1 MLKEKLLIIKIGGN
15 VVDTPSVLSQVLND
29 FSAIEGRKI
38 VVHGGGKI
46 ADVLLKKMDIVP
58 QKIEGRRITDEA
70 TLDVVT
76 MVYAG
81 LINKK
86 IVAELQSV
94 GCNALGLT
102 GADMNAMQA
111 HKRVSKNGIDY
122 GFAGDIDAVNTEGVS
137 KLLDSVADTIV
148 FAPITHDKKGQLL
161 NTNADT
167 IAATLAVAM
176 SEKYDVTLK
185 FIFEKKGVLAD
196 PTDDE
201 SVISTMRYADFQA
214 GKADGSIYEGMIPK
228 LDNAFNVLKNGVS
241 SVVICGVEGVN
252 SVVGT
257 RLLNDEL

>member
-1 MLKEKLLIIKIGGN
+1 MSKDKLLIIKIGGN
-15 VVDTPSVLSQVLND
+15 VVDTPSVLSQVLRD
-29 FSAIEGRKI
+29 FSAIKGRKI
-38 VVHGGGKI
+38 VVHGGGKV

-58 QKIEGRRITDEA
+58 KKIEGRRITDEA

-102 GADMNAMQA
+102 GADMNAIQA

-148 FAPITHDKKGQLL
+148 FAPITHDKNNQLL

-167 IAATLAVAM
+167 IAATLAIAM

-185 FIFEKKGVLAD
+185 FIFEKKGVLSD

-201 SVISTMRYADFQA
+201 SLISTMRYADFQA

-228 LDNAFNVLKNGVS
+228 LDNAFNVLKNGVL

-252 SVVGT
+252 STVGT
-257 RLLNDEL
+257 ALIS

>member
-1 MLKEKLLIIKIGGN
+1 MSKAKLLIIKIGGN
-15 VVDTPSVLSQVLND
+15 VVDTPSVLSRVLAD
-29 FSAIEGRKI
+29 FSAIEGRKM

-58 QKIEGRRITDEA
+58 KKIEGRRITDEA

-102 GADMNAMQA
+102 GADVNAMQA
-111 HKRVSKNGIDY
+111 HKRISKNGIDY
-122 GFAGDIDAVNTEGVS
+122 GFAGDIDSVNTEGVS
-137 KLLDSVADTIV
+137 KLLDFVAETIV

-161 NTNADT
+161 NTTADT

-185 FIFEKKGVLAD
+185 FIFEKKGVL
-196 PTDDE
+196 
-201 SVISTMRYADFQA
+201 
-214 GKADGSIYEGMIPK
+214 
-228 LDNAFNVLKNGVS
+228 
-241 SVVICGVEGVN
+241 
-252 SVVGT
+252 
-257 RLLNDEL
+257 

>member
-1 MLKEKLLIIKIGGN
+1 MSKDKLLIIKIGGN
-15 VVDTPSVLSQVLND
+15 VVDTHSVLSQALSD
-29 FSAIEGRKI
+29 FSAIEGRKM

-46 ADVLLKKMDIVP
+46 ADVLLKKMDIMP
-58 QKIEGRRITDEA
+58 KKIEGRRITDEA

-111 HKRVSKNGIDY
+111 HKRISENGIDY
-122 GFAGDIDAVNTEGVS
+122 GFAGDIDGVNTAGVS
-137 KLLDSVADTIV
+137 KLLDLVADTLV

-185 FIFEKKGVLAD
+185 FIFEKKGVLSD

-241 SVVICGVEGVN
+241 SVVICGIEGVN
-252 SVVGT
+252 SAVGT
-257 RLLNDEL
+257 RLIE